1 MHELR
6 IPQAVLRQVTALRGR
21 LHRWEKL
28 TGAKAALLVID
39 MQNGFLLPGM
49 PFEVPAGREII
60 PNINRL
66 AHLVRTLGGRV
77 VWVRMTL
84 AAQESEWSVFFDG
97 LAGPSAVRTMPDLF
111 RPGSPGFELH
121 AELDVRAEDSQIV
134 KTRYSALHP
143 RSSDLAKALA
153 DAGLDTVIVTGTLTN
168 ICCESTARDAM
179 MHNFKVVFVADA
191 TATISDEEHNAT
203 LINVLRAFGD
213 VRTTDAV
220 IAACGRSQ
228 GTGT

>member
-1 MHELR
+1 MHEVR
-6 IPQAVLRQVTALRGR
+6 IPHEVLRQVTALRGR

-28 TGAKAALLVID
+28 SAARTALLVID

-66 AHLVRTLGGRV
+66 AALVRGLGGRV
-77 VWVRMTL
+77 VWVKMTL
-84 AAQESEWSVFFDG
+84 AGQESEWSVFFDG
-97 LAGPSAVRTMPDLF
+97 LAGSSAVKAMPELF
-111 RPGSPGFELH
+111 GAGSPGFELH
-121 AELDVRAEDSQIV
+121 ADLDVRDGDSVVV
-134 KTRYSALHP
+134 KSRFSALHP
-143 RSSDLAKALA
+143 RSSNLGKLLS

-179 MHNFKVVFVADA
+179 MHNLKVVLVADA
-191 TATISDEEHNAT
+191 TATVTDEEHNAA

-213 VRTTDAV
+213 VRATDEV
-220 IAACGRSQ
+220 IAAFQVLDTAGD
-228 GTGT
+228 